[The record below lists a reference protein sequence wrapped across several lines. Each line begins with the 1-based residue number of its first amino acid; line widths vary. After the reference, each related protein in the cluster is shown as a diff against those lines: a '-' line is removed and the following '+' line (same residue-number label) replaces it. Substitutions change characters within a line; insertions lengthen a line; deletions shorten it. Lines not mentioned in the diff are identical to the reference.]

1 MGDVTNFE
9 LLSLKRA
16 TVYLLKHLTIDHFG
30 ISASG
35 QLKNKL
41 VLYLAII
48 NSYIQCSESS

>member
-16 TVYLLKHLTIDHFG
+16 TVYLLKHLIIDHLG
-30 ISASG
+30 ISDSG

-41 VLYLAII
+41 VLYFAII